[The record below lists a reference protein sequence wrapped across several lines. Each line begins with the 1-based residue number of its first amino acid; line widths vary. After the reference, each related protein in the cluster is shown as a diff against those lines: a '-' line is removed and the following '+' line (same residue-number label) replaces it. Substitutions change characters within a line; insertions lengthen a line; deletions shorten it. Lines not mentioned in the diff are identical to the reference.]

1 MSSRL
6 RKDDLRAVATQVLR
20 REPDPPVRVRLLRD
34 VLSAPPDD
42 PRLQSAREALDNS
55 PHVRHL
61 IASQRE
67 DGSWGRLHSR
77 DTRAGGSVPTT
88 EWGVERAVALGVDR
102 DHPMLRGAADYLAA
116 VVAGRM
122 VPIDPPERNDRW
134 PTGVTLFAAAT
145 LALVDS
151 EHPALDPVWALWHEI
166 ARRTFCNGTY
176 DPDAEAAAHLEL
188 TAASVRGT
196 YLTVANRYAVAL
208 LASRSDRIDPHV
220 RAPLFRWLWN
230 HPQGLGY
237 LDAPPAAPPP
247 PGAAKGFVERWVWT
261 HEILAR
267 FATRPAVG
275 PILDGLEASRRDDG
289 LWDLGPRASFTPG
302 LPLSTT
308 WRGKD
313 ARAVDWT
320 ARVLSLASR
329 WIGDPSP
336 A

>member
-34 VLSAPPDD
+34 VLGAPPDD
-42 PRLQSAREALDNS
+42 PRLQSAREALDSS
-55 PHVRHL
+55 PHVRLL
-61 IASQRE
+61 ITGQRE

-77 DTRAGGSVPTT
+77 DTQASGSVPTT
-88 EWGVERAVALGVDR
+88 EWGVERALALGIDK
-102 DHPMLRGAADYLAA
+102 DHPMLRRAADYLAA
-116 VVAGRM
+116 VAARLA
-122 VPIDPPERNDRW
+122 VPSDPPERNNRW
-134 PTGVTLFAAAT
+134 PVGVTLFAAAT

-166 ARRTFCNGTY
+166 ARRTFSNGTY
-176 DPDAEAAAHLEL
+176 DPDAEAAAHVDL

-196 YLTVANRYAVAL
+196 YLTLANRYAVAL
-208 LASRSDRIDPHV
+208 LASRSDRMDPHV

-230 HPQGLGY
+230 HPKGLGY
-237 LDAPPAAPPP
+237 FDAPPAVPPTH
-247 PGAAKGFVERWVWT
+247 GAASGFVERWVWS
-261 HEILAR
+261 HEILAK
-267 FATRPAVG
+267 FATRAAVG
-275 PILDGLEASRRDDG
+275 PILDGLEGCRRDDG
-289 LWDLGPRASFTPG
+289 LWDLGPRASFTSV